1 MSLRIPAANILS
13 LFAPGCLIVV
23 MFAPES
29 TAIEPVHPQIS
40 DSVKVAAV
48 QISGYDKGDL
58 PTEGYDP
65 TATIIPYIDRAAQDK
80 AADGG
85 NALEK
90 YGRCGPREAS
100 IIRPQEPTMHRPEHP
115 VDLNEAF

>member
-1 MSLRIPAANILS
+1 MGATLDGGDVR
-13 LFAPGCLIVV
+13 
-23 MFAPES
+23 
-29 TAIEPVHPQIS
+29 
-40 DSVKVAAV
+40 SVEDPDL
-48 QISGYDKGDL
+48 GRFGFGDRL
-58 PTEGYDP
+58 V
-65 TATIIPYIDRAAQDK
+65 IDRAAQDK